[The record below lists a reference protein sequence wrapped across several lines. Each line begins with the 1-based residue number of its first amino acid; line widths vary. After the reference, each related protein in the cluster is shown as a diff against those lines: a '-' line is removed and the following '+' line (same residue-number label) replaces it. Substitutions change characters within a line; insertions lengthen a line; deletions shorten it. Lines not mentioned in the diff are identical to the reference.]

1 MKAVIQRVISCSMT
15 VEGKTVFE
23 QGKGLLVLVGVADGD
38 TERDADVLSAK
49 IVKMRIFGDENEK
62 MNRSVTDIGGDIA
75 VVPNFTLLASCRRGN
90 RPDFTESAPPAQA
103 ERLFEYFKAV
113 TADAVGKG
121 ESAGLNPAELRKR
134 KGGKLGFNQGSV
146 QKSHLGTIFYTDIQ
160 LKTFIHGMEVF
171 NMKIIMRRDSVILS
185 KSRNRF
191 RQRRNLSD

>member
-90 RPDFTESAPPAQA
+90 RPDFTDSAPPAEA

-113 TADAVGKG
+113 TAEALGKVNSG
-121 ESAGLNPAELRKR
+121 IFGSDM
-134 KGGKLGFNQGSV
+134 KLSLVNDGPV
-146 QKSHLGTIFYTDIQ
+146 TIT
-160 LKTFIHGMEVF
+160 L
-171 NMKIIMRRDSVILS
+171 DSETLA
-185 KSRNRF
+185 K
-191 RQRRNLSD
+191 

>member
-75 VVPNFTLLASCRRGN
+75 VVPNFTG
-90 RPDFTESAPPAQA
+90 
-103 ERLFEYFKAV
+103 
-113 TADAVGKG
+113 
-121 ESAGLNPAELRKR
+121 GLNLFSDGRALRDT
-134 KGGKLGFNQGSV
+134 V
-146 QKSHLGTIFYTDIQ
+146 QQRFFDERFARLAAVSPSFRILRFSNHAGEGTAPILRRARLPHKPSGCLNISRRSRR
-160 LKTFIHGMEVF
+160 
-171 NMKIIMRRDSVILS
+171 MRSE
-185 KSRNRF
+185 K
-191 RQRRNLSD
+191 

>member
-1 MKAVIQRVISCSMT
+1 MT

-90 RPDFTESAPPAQA
+90 RPDFTDSAPPAE

-113 TADAVGKG
+113 TADAVGKVNSG
-121 ESAGLNPAELRKR
+121 IFGADM
-134 KGGKLGFNQGSV
+134 KLSLVNDGPV
-146 QKSHLGTIFYTDIQ
+146 TIT
-160 LKTFIHGMEVF
+160 L
-171 NMKIIMRRDSVILS
+171 DSETLA
-185 KSRNRF
+185 K
-191 RQRRNLSD
+191 

>member
-1 MKAVIQRVISCSMT
+1 MT

-90 RPDFTESAPPAQA
+90 RPDFTDSAPPAAA

-113 TADAVGKG
+113 TADAVGKVNSG
-121 ESAGLNPAELRKR
+121 IFGADM
-134 KGGKLGFNQGSV
+134 KLSLVNDGPV
-146 QKSHLGTIFYTDIQ
+146 TIT
-160 LKTFIHGMEVF
+160 L
-171 NMKIIMRRDSVILS
+171 DSETLA
-185 KSRNRF
+185 K
-191 RQRRNLSD
+191 

>member
-90 RPDFTESAPPAQA
+90 RPDFTESAAQA

-113 TADAVGKG
+113 TADAVGKVNSG
-121 ESAGLNPAELRKR
+121 IFGADM
-134 KGGKLGFNQGSV
+134 KLSLVNDGPV
-146 QKSHLGTIFYTDIQ
+146 TIT
-160 LKTFIHGMEVF
+160 L
-171 NMKIIMRRDSVILS
+171 DSETLA
-185 KSRNRF
+185 K
-191 RQRRNLSD
+191 

>member
-1 MKAVIQRVISCSMT
+1 MT

-90 RPDFTESAPPAQA
+90 RPDFTESAPPAEA
-103 ERLFEYFKAV
+103 ERTFEYFKAV
-113 TADAVGKG
+113 TADAVGKVNSG
-121 ESAGLNPAELRKR
+121 IFGADM
-134 KGGKLGFNQGSV
+134 KLSLVNDGPV
-146 QKSHLGTIFYTDIQ
+146 TIT
-160 LKTFIHGMEVF
+160 L
-171 NMKIIMRRDSVILS
+171 DSETLA
-185 KSRNRF
+185 K
-191 RQRRNLSD
+191 